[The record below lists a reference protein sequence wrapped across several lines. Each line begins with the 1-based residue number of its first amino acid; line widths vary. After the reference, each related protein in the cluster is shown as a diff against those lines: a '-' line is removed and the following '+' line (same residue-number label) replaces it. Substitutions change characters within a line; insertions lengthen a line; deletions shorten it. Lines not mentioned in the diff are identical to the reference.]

1 MDSGGEDGTGRW
13 GIVNIYVRTRRTGR
27 PVAWRTNLLL
37 LKIVESINAEKW
49 GSCQLGLQVS

>member
-1 MDSGGEDGTGRW
+1 VDSGGEDGTGRW

-37 LKIVESINAEKW
+37 LKIVENKCREMGKLPTRPAS
-49 GSCQLGLQVS
+49 

>member
-1 MDSGGEDGTGRW
+1 MDSGGEDGTGW

-37 LKIVESINAEKW
+37 V
-49 GSCQLGLQVS
+49 